1 MYWGNLEG
9 KVYYLMALI
18 LILVPGLLA
27 GCAKKSI
34 KVGEEATL
42 PTEQIGETAVGLGEE
57 MPGTVEVGMGET
69 KIPSETIGTAA
80 GIGET
85 ISEGRT
91 SDPMHP
97 IYFDFDRFN
106 IRDDMKPVME
116 DNALFLLNYPEF
128 RIEIQGNCDERGT
141 NEYNLAL
148 GERRAKAAKAYL
160 VNLGINPDRIDTVSF
175 GEERP
180 LAPEHNEE
188 AWAKNRR
195 DDFVI
200 IK

>member
-42 PTEQIGETAVGLGEE
+42 PTEQIGETAAGPGEE
-57 MPGTVEVGMGET
+57 IPGTVEVGMGET

>member
-1 MYWGNLEG
+1 MYWGNLGE
-9 KVYYLMALI
+9 KICLLALI
-18 LILVPGLLA
+18 SILSMGLLA
-27 GCAKKSI
+27 GCGKKP
-34 KVGEEATL
+34 VRGVEEAVL
-42 PTEQIGETAVGLGEE
+42 PTEQIGELATGPGEG
-57 MPGTVEVGMGET
+57 MPGIAEVGMGET
-69 KIPSETIGTAA
+69 VITDEMAVTTTGF
-80 GIGET
+80 GET

-91 SDPMHP
+91 SAPMHP

-116 DNALFLLNYPEF
+116 ENALFLLDHPEF
-128 RIEIQGNCDERGT
+128 MIEIQGNCDDRGT

-148 GERRAKAAKAYL
+148 GERRAKGAQAYL
-160 VNLGINPDRIDTVSF
+160 VNLGVNPDRIGTVSF

-180 LAPEHNEE
+180 LDPGQNED

-195 DDFVI
+195 DDFII

>member
-34 KVGEEATL
+34 KVGEEAAL
-42 PTEQIGETAVGLGEE
+42 PTEQIGETAAGPGEE

>member
-1 MYWGNLEG
+1 MYWGNLG
-9 KVYYLMALI
+9 KKIYLMVLI
-18 LILVPGLLA
+18 SILSLGLLA
-27 GCAKKSI
+27 GCAKKPVKGVEGAAI
-34 KVGEEATL
+34 
-42 PTEQIGETAVGLGEE
+42 PTEQIGETAVGPGEG
-57 MPGTVEVGMGET
+57 MPGIAEVGMGET
-69 KIPSETIGTAA
+69 EIPGETIGTAA
-80 GIGET
+80 GLGEI

-97 IYFDFDRFN
+97 VYFDFDRFN

-116 DNALFLLNYPEF
+116 DNALFLLDYPEIM
-128 RIEIQGNCDERGT
+128 IEIQGNCDERGT

-148 GERRAKAAKAYL
+148 GERRAKAARAYL
-160 VNLGINPDRIDTVSF
+160 VNLGINPDRIGTVSF

-180 LAPEHNEE
+180 LDPEHNED

>member
-1 MYWGNLEG
+1 MYWGNLG
-9 KVYYLMALI
+9 VKICLLALI
-18 LILVPGLLA
+18 LILSLGLLA
-27 GCAKKSI
+27 GCAKKPV
-34 KVGEEATL
+34 KVGEGAAL
-42 PTEQIGETAVGLGEE
+42 PTEQIGETAVGPGEG
-57 MPGTVEVGMGET
+57 MPGTGEVGMGET
-69 KIPSETIGTAA
+69 EIPGETMGTAA
-80 GIGET
+80 GLGGA

-91 SDPMHP
+91 SDPLHP

-116 DNALFLLNYPEF
+116 ENALFLLDHPEF

-148 GERRAKAAKAYL
+148 GERRAKAAQAYL
-160 VNLGINPDRIDTVSF
+160 VNLGMNPDRIDTVSF

-180 LAPEHNEE
+180 LEPGHNEE

>member
-1 MYWGNLEG
+1 MYWENLLG
-9 KVYYLMALI
+9 KICLLALI
-18 LILVPGLLA
+18 SILSLGLLA
-27 GCAKKSI
+27 GCGKKP
-34 KVGEEATL
+34 VRGGEGEAL
-42 PTEQIGETAVGLGEE
+42 VTEQIGESAVGLGG
-57 MPGTVEVGMGET
+57 MPGAEVGMGET
-69 KIPSETIGTAA
+69 EIQGEAMGTAA
-80 GIGET
+80 GFGES

-91 SDPMHP
+91 SAPMHP

-116 DNALFLLNYPEF
+116 ENALFLLDNPEVM
-128 RIEIQGNCDERGT
+128 IEIQGNCDDRGT
-141 NEYNLAL
+141 NEYNLAI
-148 GERRAKAAKAYL
+148 GERRAKSAQAYL
-160 VNLGINPDRIDTVSF
+160 VNLGVNPDRIGTVSF

-180 LAPEHNEE
+180 LDPGQNEE

>member
-1 MYWGNLEG
+1 MYWKNLG
-9 KVYYLMALI
+9 VRICLLALI
-18 LILVPGLLA
+18 LILSLGLFY
-27 GCAKKSI
+27 GCCKKP
-34 KVGEEATL
+34 VRGEGEAL
-42 PTEQIGETAVGLGEE
+42 VTEQIGESAIGPE
-57 MPGTVEVGMGET
+57 GMT
-69 KIPSETIGTAA
+69 

-85 ISEGRT
+85 EVPGEAVGFGETTSEGRT
-91 SDPMHP
+91 SAPMHP
-97 IYFDFDRFN
+97 VYFDFDRFN

-116 DNALFLLNYPEF
+116 ENALFLLDHPEVM
-128 RIEIQGNCDERGT
+128 IEIQGNCDERGT

-148 GERRAKAAKAYL
+148 GERRAKGAQAYL
-160 VNLGINPDRIDTVSF
+160 VNLGINPDRIGTVSF

-180 LAPEHNEE
+180 LDPGQNEE

>member
-1 MYWGNLEG
+1 MYCGNLE
-9 KVYYLMALI
+9 KKICLVALI
-18 LILVPGLLA
+18 SILSLGLFV
-27 GCAKKSI
+27 GCTKKSV
-34 KVGEEATL
+34 KGGEGAAL
-42 PTEQIGETAVGLGEE
+42 PTEQIGETAIGPGEG
-57 MPGTVEVGMGET
+57 MPGTAEIGMGET
-69 KIPSETIGTAA
+69 EIPGETIGAA
-80 GIGET
+80 ASLGET

-91 SDPMHP
+91 SAPMHP

-116 DNALFLLNYPEF
+116 KDALFLLDYPEIM
-128 RIEIQGNCDERGT
+128 IEIQGNCDERGT

-148 GERRAKAAKAYL
+148 GERRAKSAQAYL
-160 VNLGINPDRIDTVSF
+160 VNLGVNPDRIGTVSF
-175 GEERP
+175 GEEQP
-180 LAPEHNEE
+180 LDPEHNKD

>member
-34 KVGEEATL
+34 KVGEEAAL
-42 PTEQIGETAVGLGEE
+42 PTEQIGEAAVGPGEE
-57 MPGTVEVGMGET
+57 IPGTVEVGMGET

-160 VNLGINPDRIDTVSF
+160 VNLGVNPDRIDTVSF

>member
-1 MYWGNLEG
+1 MYRKNLGIEICLL
-9 KVYYLMALI
+9 VLI
-18 LILVPGLLA
+18 LIVSLGLFA
-27 GCAKKSI
+27 GCCKKP
-34 KVGEEATL
+34 VRGGEGEAL
-42 PTEQIGETAVGLGEE
+42 VTEQIGESAIGPEE
-57 MPGTVEVGMGET
+57 MTDIGET
-69 KIPSETIGTAA
+69 EIPGMSA
-80 GIGET
+80 GET

-91 SDPMHP
+91 SAPMNP

-106 IRDDMKPVME
+106 IRDNMKPVME
-116 DNALFLLNYPEF
+116 ENALFLLDHPEVM
-128 RIEIQGNCDERGT
+128 IEIQGNCDDRGT

-148 GERRAKAAKAYL
+148 GERRAKGAQAYL
-160 VNLGINPDRIDTVSF
+160 VNLGINPDRIGTVSF

-180 LAPEHNEE
+180 LDPEQNEE

>member
-1 MYWGNLEG
+1 MYWGNLE
-9 KVYYLMALI
+9 KKICLVALI
-18 LILVPGLLA
+18 SILSLGLLA
-27 GCAKKSI
+27 GCAKKSV
-34 KVGEEATL
+34 KGGEGAAL
-42 PTEQIGETAVGLGEE
+42 PTEQIGETAVGPGEG
-57 MPGTVEVGMGET
+57 MPGTAEVGIGET
-69 KIPSETIGTAA
+69 EIPGETMGTAA
-80 GIGET
+80 GLGET

-91 SDPMHP
+91 NAPMHP

-116 DNALFLLNYPEF
+116 KDALFLLDYPEIM
-128 RIEIQGNCDERGT
+128 IEIQGNCDERGT

-148 GERRAKAAKAYL
+148 GERRAKGARAYL
-160 VNLGINPDRIDTVSF
+160 VNLGVNPDRIDTVSF

-180 LAPEHNEE
+180 LDSEHNEN

-195 DDFVI
+195 DDLVI

>member
-1 MYWGNLEG
+1 MYWENLG
-9 KVYYLMALI
+9 LRICLLALI
-18 LILVPGLLA
+18 LILSLGLLA
-27 GCAKKSI
+27 GCSKKKVGVGEGEALAPE
-34 KVGEEATL
+34 KVGESAIGPEGG
-42 PTEQIGETAVGLGEE
+42 IGEA
-57 MPGTVEVGMGET
+57 EV
-69 KIPSETIGTAA
+69 PSEGTAA
-80 GIGET
+80 GYGEA

-91 SDPMHP
+91 STPMHP
-97 IYFDFDRFN
+97 AYFDFDRFN

-116 DNALFLLNYPEF
+116 ENAKFLLDNPEAM
-128 RIEIQGNCDERGT
+128 IEIQGNCDERGT

-148 GERRAKAAKAYL
+148 GERRAKGAQAYL
-160 VNLGINPDRIDTVSF
+160 VNLGINPDRIGAVSF

-180 LAPEHNEE
+180 LDPEQNEE

>member
-1 MYWGNLEG
+1 MYWENLGE
-9 KVYYLMALI
+9 KIYLMALI
-18 LILVPGLLA
+18 SILSLGLLA
-27 GCAKKSI
+27 GCAKKSV
-34 KVGEEATL
+34 KVGEETLL
-42 PTEQIGETAVGLGEE
+42 PTEQIGETAVGPGEG
-57 MPGTVEVGMGET
+57 MPSTVEVGMGET
-69 KIPSETIGTAA
+69 EIPSAKMGATADF
-80 GIGET
+80 GEI

-91 SDPMHP
+91 NDPMHP
-97 IYFDFDRFN
+97 VYFDFDRFN

-128 RIEIQGNCDERGT
+128 RIEIQGNCDERGA

-148 GERRAKAAKAYL
+148 GEKRAKAAQAYL

-180 LAPEHNEE
+180 LEPGHNKE

>member
-1 MYWGNLEG
+1 MYWGNLG
-9 KVYYLMALI
+9 KKIYLMALI
-18 LILVPGLLA
+18 SILSLGLLA
-27 GCAKKSI
+27 GCAKKPV
-34 KVGEEATL
+34 KVEEGAAL
-42 PTEQIGETAVGLGEE
+42 PTEQIGETAVGPGEG
-57 MPGTVEVGMGET
+57 MPGIGEV
-69 KIPSETIGTAA
+69 

-85 ISEGRT
+85 EIPGETMGAAAGLGETISDGRT

-97 IYFDFDRFN
+97 VYFDFDRFN

-116 DNALFLLNYPEF
+116 ENALFLLNYPEF

-148 GERRAKAAKAYL
+148 GERRAKAAQAYL
-160 VNLGINPDRIDTVSF
+160 VNLGVNPDRIDTVSF

-180 LAPEHNEE
+180 LEPGHNED